1 MWRMRSLIAHRR
13 QLEKMVLDR
22 TGELVTEREQLLLAR
37 ETLQEKLAA
46 EETLKHAAEQANRAK
61 SEFLAHMS
69 HEIRTPMNAVL
80 GMTDLVLDS
89 QLAPEQRESLQM
101 VKESADS
108 LLAILNDILDFSKIE
123 AGKLH
128 MEHIEFDLRQTVQG
142 AAETLAVAARSKG
155 LRLECDIAP
164 DVPSAAAGD
173 PTRLRQVLTNLLG
186 NAIKF
191 AETGG
196 VTLRVRLDS
205 GNGQNMTVHFAVQDT
220 GIGIAKQNLH
230 QIFEAFAQ
238 ADNSTTRR
246 YGGTG
251 LGLSICSRLVNLMG
265 GTIWVESEPGR
276 GSTFHFTACF
286 GAASVENRGP
296 HHSEDSKRIP
306 MPSLGPLKILL
317 AEDNRV
323 NQVLVQKILSKHGYQ
338 VVVANNG
345 REALQ
350 ILESEV
356 FDILLTDIQMPEMDG
371 FELTA
376 AIRAREQTTGGHLP
390 IIALTANAMHGD
402 EQKCLQAGIDSY
414 LAKPISPS
422 ALLRAIT
429 AVSSSAESLEAV

>member
-1 MWRMRSLIAHRR
+1 MRSLIVHRK
-13 QLEKMVLDR
+13 QLEKKVLDR
-22 TGELVTEREQLLLAR
+22 TRELVTEREQLLVAR
-37 ETLQEKLAA
+37 ETLQEKLAT
-46 EETLKHAAEQANRAK
+46 EETLKRAAEQANRAK

-89 QLAPEQRESLQM
+89 KLTPEQRESLQM
-101 VKESADS
+101 VKESAGS
-108 LLAILNDILDFSKIE
+108 LLAILNDILDFSKVE
-123 AGKLH
+123 AGKLNV
-128 MEHIEFDLRQTVQG
+128 EHIEFDLHQTVQG
-142 AAETLAVAARSKG
+142 AAETLAVVARSKG

-164 DVPSAAAGD
+164 DVPPAAAGD

-191 AETGG
+191 TETGG
-196 VTLRVRLDS
+196 VILRVTLDS
-205 GNGQNMTVHFAVQDT
+205 GSRQNRIVHFAVQDT

-276 GSTFHFTACF
+276 GSTFHFTASF
-286 GAASVENRGP
+286 GAVAVENRGP
-296 HHSEDSKRIP
+296 RHPEDSKQTP
-306 MPSLGPLKILL
+306 MPSIGPLKMLL

-323 NQVLVQKILSKHGYQ
+323 NQVLVQKILSKHGHQ

-350 ILESEV
+350 ILGAEV

-376 AIRAREQTTGGHLP
+376 AIRTREQTTGGHLP
-390 IIALTANAMHGD
+390 IIALTANAMSGD
-402 EQKCLQAGIDSY
+402 EQKCLRAGIDSY
-414 LAKPISPS
+414 LAKPISPA

-429 AVSSSAESLEAV
+429 AVSSSAEIVKPV